1 MILNRSYNRQ
11 LKKHGECALCWRD
24 KLSEGKAVLEIEGPH
39 FTLRLYED
47 WLRIDL
53 RGNTKDEIAEALENK
68 PVLKQSIGSIL
79 EIFAPLHIHLS
90 DIDSVHMDSLGKVKL
105 VLPRRRDVTIPLTVK
120 EAKTFVDT
128 LNPLIEK
135 EKEKKIQRVIE
146 ERKRARSHAML
157 YGAILGL
164 SIALAGLFGYLIGSA
179 H

>member
-1 MILNRSYNRQ
+1 M
-11 LKKHGECALCWRD
+11 
-24 KLSEGKAVLEIEGPH
+24 SEGKAVLEIEGSH

-53 RGNTKDEIAEALENK
+53 RGNTRDEIAEALENK

-90 DIDSVHMDSLGKVKL
+90 DIDSVRTDSLGKVKL
-105 VLPRRRDVTIPLTVK
+105 VLPRRRDVTIPLTVN

-135 EKEKKIQRVIE
+135 EKEKKIQQIE
-146 ERKRARSHAML
+146 ELKASLQRAKW
-157 YGAILGL
+157 GIAILGGG
-164 SIALAGLFGYLIGSA
+164 IVLAFVIGYFVGYGHFHVLMPP
-179 H
+179 